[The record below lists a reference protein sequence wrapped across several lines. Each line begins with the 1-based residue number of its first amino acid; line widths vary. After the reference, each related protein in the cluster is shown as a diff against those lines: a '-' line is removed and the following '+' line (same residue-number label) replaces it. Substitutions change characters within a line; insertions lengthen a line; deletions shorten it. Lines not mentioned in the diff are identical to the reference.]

1 MFIMGANMRQIERW
15 KTDSWE
21 SVEFYNRWFMEFA
34 PVAFQT
40 ARKEALKRVMSTLVL
55 TKDFIQPT
63 PEAILD
69 SPQIL
74 SVLRMA
80 TAPPLAQERLA
91 GLSYI
96 SKSFLKNL
104 EHGKLPKSRSEA
116 EVIGLLNG
124 VLKPIKTM
132 LDKDLFPWLP
142 DGVATPQQRNR
153 SAYIIADRLTGALSD
168 PIIRNEQE
176 KRQLKAIDTFLKGKG
191 YTFIKKIDN
200 FKSMLPLTF
209 SYHVN
214 VPVKIGEAKMVNM
227 PIDVVIQP
235 KDGERCPILVECKS
249 AGDFTNTNK
258 RRKEEATKVNQLRD
272 TYGNEINFC
281 LFLCGYFDTGF
292 LGYEAA
298 EGIDWVW
305 EHRITDFDKLGI

>member
-1 MFIMGANMRQIERW
+1 MSIPGANIRQIEKW

-21 SVEFYNRWFMEFA
+21 SVEFYNKWFMEFA

-40 ARKEALKRVMSTLVL
+40 ARKDALKRVMSTLCL
-55 TKDFIQPT
+55 TKDFTELT
-63 PEAILD
+63 PETILN
-69 SPQIL
+69 SPHIL
-74 SVLRMA
+74 SVLRMV

-91 GLSYI
+91 GLSYV
-96 SKSFLKNL
+96 SKSLLKSL
-104 EHGKLPKSRSEA
+104 ERGNLPKSTNTPELMDSLIR
-116 EVIGLLNG
+116 
-124 VLKPIKTM
+124 VLKPIRTM
-132 LDKDLFPWLP
+132 LDKDLFPWLA
-142 DGVATPQQRNR
+142 DKSITPQQRSR

-176 KRQLKAIDTFLKGKG
+176 KRQLKAIGTYLEAKG
-191 YTFIKKIDN
+191 YLFIKKVDN
-200 FKSMLPLTF
+200 FKSMLPHTF

-214 VPVKIGEAKMVNM
+214 VPVKLGDSKTVNM
-227 PIDVVIQP
+227 PIDVVIRP
-235 KDGERCPILVECKS
+235 EMISEYPILVECKS

-258 RRKEEATKVNQLRD
+258 RRKEEATKINQLRA
-272 TYGNEINFC
+272 TYGNDISFC

-305 EHRITDFDKLGI
+305 EHRISDFDKLGI

>member
-1 MFIMGANMRQIERW
+1 MSTPGANIRQIEKW

-21 SVEFYNRWFMEFA
+21 SVEFYNKWFIEFA

-40 ARKEALKRVMSTLVL
+40 ARKDALKRVMSTLCL
-55 TKDFIQPT
+55 TKDFTELT
-63 PEAILD
+63 PETILN

-74 SVLRMA
+74 SVLRMV

-91 GLSYI
+91 GLSYV
-96 SKSFLKNL
+96 SKSLLKSL
-104 EHGKLPKSRSEA
+104 ERGNLPKSTNTPELMDSLTR
-116 EVIGLLNG
+116 
-124 VLKPIKTM
+124 VLKPIRTM
-132 LDKDLFPWLP
+132 LDKDLFPWLA
-142 DGVATPQQRNR
+142 DTSITPQHRSR

-176 KRQLKAIDTFLKGKG
+176 KRQLKAIGTYLEAKG
-191 YTFIKKIDN
+191 YLFIKKVDN
-200 FKSMLPLTF
+200 FKFMLPRTF
-209 SYHVN
+209 SYYVN
-214 VPVKIGEAKMVNM
+214 VPVKLGDSKTVNM
-227 PIDVVIQP
+227 PIDVVIKP
-235 KDGERCPILVECKS
+235 ETISEYPILVECKS

-258 RRKEEATKVNQLRD
+258 RRKEEATKINQLRA
-272 TYGNEINFC
+272 TYGEDISFC

-305 EHRITDFDKLGI
+305 EHRISDFDKLGI